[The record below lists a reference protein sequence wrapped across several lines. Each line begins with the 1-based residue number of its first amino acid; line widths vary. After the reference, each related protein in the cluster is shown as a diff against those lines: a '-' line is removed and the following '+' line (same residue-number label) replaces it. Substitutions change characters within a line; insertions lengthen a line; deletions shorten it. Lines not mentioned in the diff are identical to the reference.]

1 MRDCLSSATTE
12 HQTIALGR
20 RLEASEFQPLLLET
34 LQMKKKKTKQKNHT
48 QQKSIKKHQKTQ
60 GEAHH

>member
-1 MRDCLSSATTE
+1 M
-12 HQTIALGR
+12 ALGN

-34 LQMKKKKTKQKNHT
+34 LQMKQKTKKT
-48 QQKSIKKHQKTQ
+48 TQ